1 MKSGRASILT
11 LIVSATAVSPAVA
24 DDTIVIA
31 AQEIEATV
39 APRNARARTV
49 RLPPLTFEVRAAIR
63 CEGEPVSV
71 TLSVADTFVTRG
83 RDELVGRRAT
93 EASLTVPPRQL
104 TMASSRRFC
113 TGDESEDELFAPG
126 FATAHASLHCENETG
141 LSVLYASAPLN
152 VRLSCARQPG
162 DTEVDQDSSSDAR

>member
-1 MKSGRASILT
+1 MKSHRDSILT
-11 LIVSATAVSPAVA
+11 LIVFATAVLPAVA
-24 DDTIVIA
+24 EDTIVIA

-39 APRNARARTV
+39 APRHARARTIS
-49 RLPPLTFEVRAAIR
+49 LPPLTFEVRAAIR
-63 CEGEPVSV
+63 CEGDPVSV

-83 RDELVGRRAT
+83 RDELDGQRAT

-113 TGDESEDELFAPG
+113 TEDESEDELFAPG
-126 FATAHASLHCENETG
+126 FATAHASLHCENEAG

-152 VRLSCARQPG
+152 VRLSCARRPDDG
-162 DTEVDQDSSSDAR
+162 RRS